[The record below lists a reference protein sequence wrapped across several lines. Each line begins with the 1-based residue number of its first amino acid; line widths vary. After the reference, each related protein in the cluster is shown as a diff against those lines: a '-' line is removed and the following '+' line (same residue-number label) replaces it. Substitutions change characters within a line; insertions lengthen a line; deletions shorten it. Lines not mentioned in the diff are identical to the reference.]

1 MGWLKDIYRHP
12 HRQGLQPQERYNIG
26 HDIYS
31 LGVCLLEIGLWESLT
46 TTKRDT
52 DALLVDLNDAYD
64 VTEQTM
70 SETYRQ
76 IAFDHQLVTLEE
88 SDSID
93 ALTKPSII
101 MRVLIALAQ
110 KSLPQRVGTEHSNI
124 VIACLSCLN
133 GGFGEDV
140 PTTDF
145 SQHATS
151 VALRFKLLVIEPLSR
166 MY

>member
-1 MGWLKDIYRHP
+1 MSWLKDIYRHR

-31 LGVCLLEIGLWESLT
+31 LGVCLLEIGLWEPLT
-46 TTKRDT
+46 ITKRDT
-52 DALLVDLNDAYD
+52 DALFVDLNDAYD

-76 IAFDHQLVTLEE
+76 MAIDHHFVTPEE

-93 ALTKPSII
+93 ALTKPSTVIKI
-101 MRVLIALAQ
+101 LITLAERL
-110 KSLPQRVGTEHSNI
+110 LPQRVGTKYSNT

-140 PTTDF
+140 AAVDSP
-145 SQHATS
+145 SMQ
-151 VALRFKLLVIEPLSR
+151 LPW
-166 MY
+166 Y